1 MTETINKCAKKL
13 DLQVQLPLLK
23 EKKPAEC
30 KPRDTPFDQRKLE
43 NWVR

>member
-1 MTETINKCAKKL
+1 METTNKCVKKS
-13 DLQVQLPLLK
+13 DLQVQLPLPK

-30 KPRDTPFDQRKLE
+30 KPREITFDQRKLE